1 MTAQSASDSAPAL
14 SLHDADTGHQS
25 KTRSLWRDAARQ
37 FRRHYMAMAGLIV
50 LTLIGVAAV
59 AGPFVSPYDP
69 ETIDFKVK
77 NAGPSWSHPLGTD
90 DLGRDQLTR
99 ILYGGRVSLGVALAA
114 VAVSSTVGVA
124 IGAVAGFAGGIVD
137 NLLMRLVDICY
148 AMPGL
153 FVVILIM
160 TLVGP
165 SMTSIIVTIGLL
177 RWMGTARLVRAGFL
191 SLKQQ
196 EFVESAR
203 AMGTPAWRIMVR
215 HILPNTLSPIIVA
228 STLGIAGSILTE
240 SALSFLGLGFQPPTA
255 TWGRMLAEA
264 QSAVINKGYWWR
276 GLFPGLVIFLVV
288 LSVNYVGDGLRD
300 AIDPRRLRR

>member
-1 MTAQSASDSAPAL
+1 MSAAVTEL
-14 SLHDADTGHQS
+14 SLSEVETRQPA
-25 KTRSLWRDAARQ
+25 KARSLWRDAAMQ
-37 FRRHYMAMAGLIV
+37 FRRHHLAMAGLVV
-50 LTLIGVAAV
+50 LIAIALAAV
-59 AGPFVSPYDP
+59 IGPFISPYDP
-69 ETIDFKVK
+69 ESIDFKAK
-77 NAGPSWSHPLGTD
+77 NEGPSWSHPLGTD

-99 ILYGGRVSLGVALAA
+99 MLYGGRVSLGVALAA

-124 IGAVAGFAGGIVD
+124 IGALAGFTGGLID
-137 NLLMRLVDICY
+137 NLLMRLVDIAY

-153 FVVILIM
+153 FVVILVM

-191 SLKQQ
+191 TLKEQ
-196 EFVESAR
+196 EFVEAAR
-203 AMGTPAWRIMVR
+203 ALGTPAWRIMVR

-264 QSAVINKGYWWR
+264 QAAVINKGHWWR

-300 AIDPRRLRR
+300 AIDPRRRRR

>member
-1 MTAQSASDSAPAL
+1 MSAHSASNPAQALALHEVDSRHA
-14 SLHDADTGHQS
+14 G
-25 KTRSLWRDAARQ
+25 KTRSLWRDAAAQ
-37 FRRHYMAMAGLIV
+37 FRRHYMAMAGLVVLIV
-50 LTLIGVAAV
+50 IALAAV

-77 NAGPSWSHPLGTD
+77 NEGPSWSHPLGTD

-114 VAVSSTVGVA
+114 VAVASTVGVT
-124 IGAVAGFAGGIVD
+124 IGAVAGYTGGIVD
-137 NLLMRLVDICY
+137 NLLMRLVDVCY

-153 FVVILIM
+153 FVVILVM

-203 AMGTPAWRIMVR
+203 ALGVPNWRIIVR

-228 STLGIAGSILTE
+228 STLGIAGAILTE

-255 TWGRMLAEA
+255 TWGRMLSEA

-300 AIDPRRLRR
+300 AIDPRRRRR